1 MLFTIKLRSFNLRM
15 RKKRL
20 KIFRNFVS
28 YELNAKLLAL
38 KNKFI
43 QFSKPFVLTIIDNQ
57 NFSYILHEKDEP
69 ELRRQKI
76 NSVMKLLNIEL
87 KSI

>member
-1 MLFTIKLRSFNLRM
+1 M